1 MLEVK
6 QVPRGGDAEI
16 KRRQKVRQQTFRG
29 SRGKGSEGK
38 ALGQH
43 RLGAKVGLGVPSFSL
58 HRHSSCYLQSSTE
71 RCPTSGCFVNKVL
84 F

>member
-1 MLEVK
+1 MK

-16 KRRQKVRQQTFRG
+16 KRGQKVRELIFRG

-43 RLGAKVGLGVPSFSL
+43 KLGAKVGLGAPSV
-58 HRHSSCYLQSSTE
+58 QSFTNIPPVIS
-71 RCPTSGCFVNKVL
+71 RAPLSIVL
-84 F
+84 PAGVL